1 MNERLTCKIR
11 YRLVLNRSGRL
22 NARGE
27 GLVQIECEQYGRKIY
42 FSTRTY
48 IRPDQWCRGL
58 VVDND
63 LADGLNYC
71 LYKQVQE
78 IERIELEY
86 IKRGVSVTLPMMKEA
101 VRSHLSPGAR
111 LSEFGSE
118 VVQQS
123 DRKSLTKL
131 NYKTLLNNLE
141 RFRKGT
147 LVTDIDYQFVVGYD
161 RWLRDSGIAH
171 NTRISRLRLLRALL
185 NEAKKRDIILS
196 NPFDRFKIQGMVSKK
211 GYVNPSQLQKLERMK
226 LSGKEDIVRDAFL
239 LGCYTGLRFSDITT
253 LRAEHITKDG
263 WIHKKMVKTGFVVD
277 IPITQLFDGKAEA
290 MIQKYKGDI
299 GRLTKEVGD
308 NASVNKT
315 LKPLL
320 EKVGAE
326 SKITF
331 HSSRHTFAT
340 LLTQQGVDLTTI
352 QKLLG
357 HQKLQTTQIYSET
370 DKATIAKSL
379 HIKKTRKKKV
389 KTESPSGEA

>member
-22 NARGE
+22 DARGE

-48 IRPDQWCRGL
+48 VRPDQWHRGL
-58 VVDND
+58 VVDNE

-71 LYKQVQE
+71 LYKQIQE
-78 IERIELEY
+78 VERIELEY

-101 VRSHLSPGAR
+101 VRFHLSPGAR

-141 RFRKGT
+141 KFRKGT
-147 LVTDIDYQFVVGYD
+147 LVTDIDYQFVVSYD
-161 RWLRDSGIAH
+161 RWLRESGIAH

-196 NPFDRFKIQGMVSKK
+196 NPFDRFRIQGMVSKK
-211 GYVNPSQLQKLERMK
+211 GYVNPSQLRKLENLK

-253 LRAEHITKDG
+253 LRSEHITGDG
-263 WIHKKMVKTGFVVD
+263 WIHKKMVKTGFIVD
-277 IPITQLFDGKAEA
+277 IPIIQLFEGKAEA
-290 MIQKYKGDI
+290 MVRKYKGDI
-299 GRLTKEVGD
+299 GRLTKEIGD

-340 LLTQQGVDLTTI
+340 LLTQQGVDLPTI

-370 DKATIAKSL
+370 DKATIAKNL
-379 HIKKTRKKKV
+379 HIKKKPRKN
-389 KTESPSGEA
+389 AD

>member
-1 MNERLTCKIR
+1 MNEKLTCKIR

-48 IRPDQWCRGL
+48 VRPDQWHRGL
-58 VVDND
+58 VVDNE
-63 LADGLNYC
+63 LADGLNFC
-71 LYKQVQE
+71 LYKQIQE

-111 LSEFGSE
+111 LSDFGSE
-118 VVQQS
+118 VVSQS
-123 DRKSLTKL
+123 DRKNLTKL

-141 RFRKGT
+141 RFRKGV
-147 LVTDIDYQFVVGYD
+147 LITDIDYQFVVSYD
-161 RWLRDSGIAH
+161 KWLRESGIAH

-185 NEAKKRDIILS
+185 NEARKRDIIPT
-196 NPFDRFKIQGMVSKK
+196 NPFDRFKIQQMVSKK
-211 GYVNPSQLQKLERMK
+211 GYVSAQQLRKLENMK
-226 LSGKEDIVRDAFL
+226 LSGREEITRDAFL
-239 LGCYTGLRFSDITT
+239 LGCYTGLRYSDIIS
-253 LRAEHITKDG
+253 LRQDHLTQDG
-263 WIHKKMVKTGFVVD
+263 WIHKLMVKTGYTVD
-277 IPITQLFDGKAEA
+277 IPIRLLFDGKAEA
-290 MIQKYKGDI
+290 MVVKYHGDI
-299 GRLTKEVGD
+299 GRLTKEIGD
-308 NASVNKT
+308 NATVNKM

-320 EKVGAE
+320 EKVGADA
-326 SKITF
+326 KITF

-340 LLTQQGVDLTTI
+340 LLAQQGVDLPTV

-370 DKATIAKSL
+370 DKATIVKNL
-379 HIKKTRKKKV
+379 HKKKS
-389 KTESPSGEA
+389 KS

>member
-1 MNERLTCKIR
+1 MTERLTCKIR

-48 IRPDQWCRGL
+48 VRPDQWHRGL
-58 VVDND
+58 VVGNE
-63 LADGLNYC
+63 LAEGLNYC

-78 IERIELEY
+78 VERIELEY

-147 LVTDIDYQFVVGYD
+147 LVTDIDYQFVVSYD

-171 NTRISRLRLLRALL
+171 NTRVSRLRLLRALL
-185 NEAKKRDIILS
+185 NEAKKS
-196 NPFDRFKIQGMVSKK
+196 
-211 GYVNPSQLQKLERMK
+211 
-226 LSGKEDIVRDAFL
+226 
-239 LGCYTGLRFSDITT
+239 
-253 LRAEHITKDG
+253 
-263 WIHKKMVKTGFVVD
+263 
-277 IPITQLFDGKAEA
+277 
-290 MIQKYKGDI
+290 
-299 GRLTKEVGD
+299 
-308 NASVNKT
+308 
-315 LKPLL
+315 
-320 EKVGAE
+320 
-326 SKITF
+326 
-331 HSSRHTFAT
+331 
-340 LLTQQGVDLTTI
+340 
-352 QKLLG
+352 
-357 HQKLQTTQIYSET
+357 
-370 DKATIAKSL
+370 
-379 HIKKTRKKKV
+379 
-389 KTESPSGEA
+389 